1 MGKEAKKELERKS
14 LRVDTRKGFENH
26 EFSLRLELSLLSYA
40 SRYSRIRRMRYT
52 VEGETII
59 PIGGH
64 KNA

>member
-1 MGKEAKKELERKS
+1 MRKQAKKGLERKS
-14 LRVDTRKGFENH
+14 LRHRVDAREGFENH

-59 PIGGH
+59 SDWR
-64 KNA
+64 A